1 MAKIS
6 EVNNIV
12 NNGQSIKLDTT
23 NVFQFL
29 QALVG
34 KGYKASKTLTI
45 KDGAMLHN
53 HFEVLTGTKE
63 SESQTFPEIFNQ
75 VLVAVT
81 KANEEGAYDL
91 NDAAVLDRLISFV
104 TENFKDKLDVDKV
117 EL

>member
-6 EVNNIV
+6 EVNDIV
-12 NNGQSIKLDTT
+12 NNGQSVKLEKT

-34 KGYKASKTLTI
+34 KGYKASKSLTI
-45 KDGAMLHN
+45 KDGAMLHSN
-53 HFEVLTGTKE
+53 FEVLTGIKE
-63 SESQTFPEIFNQ
+63 SDTKTFPEIFNQ

-104 TENFKDKLDVDKV
+104 TENFKDKLNVEQV